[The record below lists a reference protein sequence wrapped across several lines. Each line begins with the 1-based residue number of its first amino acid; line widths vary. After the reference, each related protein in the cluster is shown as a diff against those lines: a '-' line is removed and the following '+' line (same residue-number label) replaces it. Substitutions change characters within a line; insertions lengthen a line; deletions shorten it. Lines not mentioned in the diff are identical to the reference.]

1 MEAIK
6 TAQIIDINSKDI
18 IYRLGY
24 SEDNEP
30 SVRVRKLVND
40 YIENYHHLVEP
51 AYSWTFREIEA
62 VERDKVILGESA
74 VLESR
79 VMANLCK
86 RCDKAAVFIV
96 TIGNYLED
104 MVAYLSDNGVVLQ
117 ATVLD
122 TIGSAAAEQ
131 MAALI
136 EDRIK
141 SIAEMSGQCISRRF
155 SPGYCDWNV
164 KQQEIL
170 FRILKDDPAGVTLT
184 EECLMLPRK
193 SVSGII
199 GIGDTENGVESYN
212 PCGTCVKTECPG
224 RRE

>member
-1 MEAIK
+1 MLK
-6 TAQIIDINSKDI
+6 TITISSNLLI
-18 IYRLGY
+18 
-24 SEDNEP
+24 P
-30 SVRVRKLVND
+30 
-40 YIENYHHLVEP
+40 
-51 AYSWTFREIEA
+51 
-62 VERDKVILGESA
+62 GESA
-74 VLESR
+74 VIESR
-79 VMANLCK
+79 VMANLGK

-96 TIGNYLED
+96 TIGNYLEE

-141 SIAEMSGQCISRRF
+141 SIAGMGNQCTSRRF

-170 FRILKDDPAGVTLT
+170 FRILKDDTAGVTLT
-184 EECLMLPRK
+184 DECLMLPRK

-199 GIGDTENGVESYN
+199 GIGDMENDVESYN
-212 PCGTCVKTECPG
+212 PCRTCRKPDCPG